1 MPGKP
6 DGPKSGRRL
15 GRGLSQVS
23 HVFLSGAERREPQTG
38 DSEDPDLW
46 LPDAGLISV
55 TSGDAVRGKTLVAS
69 NLGFGLYQRGRKVA
83 VVNADPSRP
92 GILDVISEVPDARD
106 GGVWQSD
113 RGSGGIATIDIGG
126 PTASDSAGEA
136 SHRPLGVLESAA
148 RQAQFVIV
156 DASPKTQSSQMLWK
170 FSRLVIVVTEANTE
184 KMQASYATIKMVN
197 SVAHGRRIG
206 VVVNLVRGHEEAE
219 SCFRKMSSVC
229 RRFLKINLRN
239 YGYIVHSDEVYEAY
253 QRAVPLMRAFPE
265 SRAAK
270 CISSI
275 VGLIVMDESAIAKR
289 RREVKEEECALRGG
303 K

>member
-23 HVFLSGAERREPQTG
+23 HVFLSGAARPEPLAG
-38 DSEDPDLW
+38 EIEDPGLW

-55 TSGDAVRGKTLVAS
+55 TSGETVRGKTLVAS
-69 NLGFGLYQRGRKVA
+69 NLTFGLYQCGRKVA

-92 GILDVISEVPDARD
+92 GILDVISDADDARD
-106 GGVWQSD
+106 RAVWQSD
-113 RGSGGIATIDIGG
+113 PGLGRIAAVDLEGSA
-126 PTASDSAGEA
+126 ASELAGEPP
-136 SHRPLGVLESAA
+136 SRPLGLIEPAA

-156 DASPKTQSSQMLWK
+156 DASPKTRWSQVLWK
-170 FSRLVIVVTEANTE
+170 FSRVVIVVTEANTE
-184 KMQASYATIKMVN
+184 KMQASYATIKKVN
-197 SVAHGRRIG
+197 AVSHGRRIG
-206 VVVNLVRGHEEAE
+206 LVVNLVQGHEEAE
-219 SCFRKMSSVC
+219 SCFRKISGVC

-239 YGYIVHSDEVYEAY
+239 YGYIVHSDEVYGAY

-265 SRAAK
+265 SRAAT

-275 VGLIVMDESAIAKR
+275 IGLIVMDESAIAKR